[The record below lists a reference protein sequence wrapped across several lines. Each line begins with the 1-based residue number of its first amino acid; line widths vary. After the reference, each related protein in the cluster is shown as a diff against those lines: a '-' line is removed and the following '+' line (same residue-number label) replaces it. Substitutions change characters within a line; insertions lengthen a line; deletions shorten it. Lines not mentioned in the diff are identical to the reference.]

1 MKSRTRPPHRKRAA
15 TASPPAERAPSYEDL
30 AQIVNLMRSAEQFS
44 EFRLRSGGIEIEV
57 RRANGAV
64 APLSAPGRPPRDPV
78 GGEVTLEPESAAL
91 RVPHAHPD
99 PERLPPGTELVRSPM
114 VGTFYRAAEPG
125 APPFAGPG
133 MRVEADT
140 TVCIIE
146 VMKLMNS
153 IPAGCAG
160 VVTHVFV
167 NDAEPVE
174 YGQPLVAIDTS
185 R

>member
-15 TASPPAERAPSYEDL
+15 TASPSAERAPSYEEL

-44 EFRLRSGGIEIEV
+44 EFRLRSGGIEIEL

-64 APLSAPGRPPRDPV
+64 APAGATPPPPGDPV
-78 GGEVTLEPESAAL
+78 GGEVTLQPAPAAL

-99 PERLPPGTELVRSPM
+99 PEKLAPGTELVRSPT
-114 VGTFYRAAEPG
+114 VGTFYRGPEPG
-125 APPFAGPG
+125 APPFAEPG

-160 VVTHVFV
+160 VVTQVFV
-167 NDAEPVE
+167 NDTDTVE
-174 YGQPLVAIDTS
+174 YGQPLLAIDTT